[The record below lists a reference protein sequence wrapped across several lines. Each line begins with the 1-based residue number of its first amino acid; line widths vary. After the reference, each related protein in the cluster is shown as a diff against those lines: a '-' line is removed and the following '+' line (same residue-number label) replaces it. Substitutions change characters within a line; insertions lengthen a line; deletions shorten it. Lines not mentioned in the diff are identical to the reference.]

1 MANHFKMKSHRILT
15 ALTLFFIVC
24 SCKKEETRVEKPYE
38 DLLTSGSWTISNFV
52 FLLAAVNYDGYSMIF
67 TEDGKMQ
74 ATDNISVSGGGVW
87 KIWPEFTVDMQM
99 EGDDFE
105 YLNGSWNVVS
115 HNASKLELQTGI
127 VGQFTM
133 TLTKN

>member
-15 ALTLFFIVC
+15 GLTLFFIVC

-52 FLLAAVNYDGYSMIF
+52 FPLAAVNYDGYSLIF
-67 TEDGKMQ
+67 NEDGKMQ

-87 KIWPEFTVDMQM
+87 KIWPEFIVDMQM